1 MIETGA
7 NPAICVEVVYA
18 LPGQTWSTPLKLPAG
33 ATAAQALALAMMAGL
48 DGRIGPETLQMAVF
62 GRMVEPGAK
71 LRDGDRLEL
80 LRPLTMDPKQRR
92 RVRASGAQAPKRS

>member
-1 MIETGA
+1 MTETGA

-18 LPGQTWSTPLKLPAG
+18 LPGQSWSARLKLPAG
-33 ATAAQALALAMMAGL
+33 STAAQALLLAMSAGL
-48 DGRIGPETLQMAVF
+48 DGWLGPETLQMAVF
-62 GRMVEPGAK
+62 GRVVEPGAK

-92 RVRASGAQAPKRS
+92 RVRASVTLTPKRS